1 MFNQLIIGTVVIA
14 LSVVIQAV
22 FVATAS
28 ALLRRHGARLG
39 ERHHS
44 LKLLVISVVVTLWL
58 LKGLTVSVWLWAT
71 VFLVCGIFQSLEPAV
86 YFSLIAFTTV
96 GFGDIVL
103 TPQWRILS
111 GMVAANGLLLFGF
124 STAFLFEVI
133 VRLHNQSSED

>member
-1 MFNQLIIGTVVIA
+1 MA
-14 LSVVIQAV
+14 
-22 FVATAS
+22 
-28 ALLRRHGARLG
+28 
-39 ERHHS
+39 
-44 LKLLVISVVVTLWL
+44 
-58 LKGLTVSVWLWAT
+58 

-124 STAFLFEVI
+124 STAFLFEVM
-133 VRLHNQSSED
+133 VRLRNQAPRD